1 MVLDLGLAVLN
12 FTNWGELH
20 QRGSVGFLDQET
32 FISQP
37 PLSVTLIPSLLSV
50 ALTRLRQISAPPPA
64 QTSQPLRYQNLKMCY
79 YMGLVVKKFSSM

>member
-32 FISQP
+32 FISQVPSP
-37 PLSVTLIPSLLSV
+37 PLCHPDSPL
-50 ALTRLRQISAPPPA
+50 ALRCPNTAA
-64 QTSQPLRYQNLKMCY
+64 TN
-79 YMGLVVKKFSSM
+79 